1 MRHLG
6 YYGHSIRS
14 FLRSRESRACYLAT
28 AIFGTLSYLY
38 LFVNN
43 ISNNDMIACLPKGY
57 GTGVTS
63 GRWLLHLLGTV
74 VDRIWGTYNVPIFNG
89 LLALL
94 LLALTSALLVRVLE
108 VRRRSVC
115 FAVAAVNAAAS
126 PIASTMFFQFTVHYF
141 VLALLCV
148 VAAAYLLKRPSIVA
162 FLGAAVLG
170 ACSLGIYQAYF
181 PFFAVL
187 LLLTVLIS
195 SLDAEKSTKAVI
207 FHGLRCLAALILSY
221 LLYRLLL
228 QVCLTVLGAQL
239 SNYQGMSSM
248 GSLSLRRIP
257 QAYAEFFLLPVREF
271 AGFNSTAFLRL
282 MLLLLMA
289 ASALLLLLF
298 LRGKATRVLLS
309 LLIVLLLPL
318 AANAFL
324 FLAAQSTI
332 YTRMCMGLMAVY
344 YLPVVLA
351 EHLPIRKGKAKR
363 AAALALAAV
372 LLLTSVNYAWQS
384 NGNYQ
389 MVFYSNR
396 KAENYFTTLFTRIK
410 SLEGY
415 REEMPVV
422 FVGEKFSDLSYQ
434 DNWLNTPFLYRGRTG
449 AVAQLNQYSRGQFV
463 ANYLGYSFRSIT
475 EAEATRYA
483 DEIDAMACYPDDGS
497 LQIVDGMV
505 LVRLE

>member
-1 MRHLG
+1 MRRLRCRAHRLRAFLC
-6 YYGHSIRS
+6 SAQSRS
-14 FLRSRESRACYLAT
+14 CYLAT
-28 AIFGTLSYLY
+28 AVFGTLSYLY

-43 ISNNDMIACLPKGY
+43 INNNDMIASLPKGY
-57 GTGVTS
+57 GTGVSS
-63 GRWLLHLLGTV
+63 GRWLLHLLGGT
-74 VDRIWGTYNVPIFNG
+74 VDRIWGTYNVPVFNG

-108 VRRRSVC
+108 LRRRAVC
-115 FAVAAVNAAAS
+115 FAVAAVTATAS

-148 VAAAYLLKRPSIVA
+148 VAAAELLKRPSLLA
-162 FLGAAVLG
+162 FSGAAVLG

-195 SLDAEKSTKAVI
+195 CLDAEKSTKAVLLHA
-207 FHGLRCLAALILSY
+207 FRCLAALLLSY

-228 QVCLTVLGAQL
+228 QVCLTVLGASL

-282 MLLLLMA
+282 MLLLLMLT
-289 ASALLLLLF
+289 SALLPILF
-298 LRGKATRVLLS
+298 LRGKPTRVLLS
-309 LLIVLLLPL
+309 VLILLLLPL

-332 YTRMCMGLMAVY
+332 YTRMCMGLTAIF

-351 EHLPIRKGKAKR
+351 EHLPVRR
-363 AAALALAAV
+363 ERVRRSAALFLAAV

-396 KAENYFTTLFTRIK
+396 KAENYFTTLFTRVK
-410 SLEGY
+410 SLDGY
-415 REEMPVV
+415 CEQMPVV
-422 FVGEKFSDLSYQ
+422 FVGEKFSDTSYR

-449 AVAQLNQYSRGQFV
+449 AVAQLNQYSRAQFV
-463 ANYLGYSFRSIT
+463 AHYLGYSFRSIT
-475 EAEATRYA
+475 EGEAAKYA
-483 DEIDAMACYPDDGS
+483 AEIDAMSCYPDSGS
-497 LQIVDGMV
+497 LRIVDGMV